1 MTLLAL
7 VAAGFACAVA
17 TRLWFPARLLL
28 STAATTISCLAVTV
42 VVGLVVNGFV
52 DNAAGAVAAV
62 VVGPAAGLWVTHVA
76 ARAVAAGRE
85 RRRRRG
91 PSDRRPVFQ
100 RVEDFAE
107 RHPVSVGRY
116 NVPLLGVRCARRIAD
131 VRVTGLAAEMTY
143 YALISILPL
152 VTAFGAALGSLERFV
167 GAERVEQI
175 QSSVVDQVV
184 RVFDHQIGAEVLA
197 PLVEGLLGQE
207 RAGIAIGGTVVALW
221 LASRMFRAAIRSLDD
236 AYTVEERR
244 SFFQQVLLGLALAL
258 GAVLTLVVL
267 LSMLVVGPLLGGG
280 EEIADLFGLGAVFTS
295 VWELVR
301 WPAVVVLAGGF
312 LTLLYRY
319 GPNVA
324 TTWRRCLP
332 GAVLGTVGL
341 LVVALGFQVYLGA
354 AGSSVPG
361 EDAATQ
367 TVAIAAQTIGAI
379 LAAVLWLWVSSI
391 VILAGGVLNAEV
403 QRMQGVEV
411 VPSGSDEARSTDEAR
426 SADEARSTDAARST
440 GEAPATR
447 GTETSTQVQTS
458 DDPSSRVPAPR

>member
-52 DNAAGAVAAV
+52 DNAAGAVTAV

-116 NVPLLGVRCARRIAD
+116 NVPLLVVRCARRIAD

-301 WPAVVVLAGGF
+301 WPAVVALAGGF
-312 LTLLYRY
+312 LT
-319 GPNVA
+319 
-324 TTWRRCLP
+324 
-332 GAVLGTVGL
+332 LGTVGL

-411 VPSGSDEARSTDEAR
+411 VPSGADEARSTGDAR
-426 SADEARSTDAARST
+426 SADAARLTDAARST